1 MNDKDKTNYKD
12 LYIKEL
18 EVKIQF
24 LQDIANQ
31 YIQDLS
37 LDERI
42 KMEKDYLEKVYKATG
57 ISTEFGKLFYP
68 EIYKS
73 KYNTDHTYDDLFNI

>member
-18 EVKIQF
+18 EVKVQF

-31 YIQDLS
+31 YIQTLT

-57 ISTEFGKLFYP
+57 IATEFGKFFYP

-73 KYNTDHTYDDLFNI
+73 KYTANHNGDLFAI

>member
-31 YIQDLS
+31 YIQALS

-42 KMEKDYLEKVYKATG
+42 KMEKDYLEKVYKATS
-57 ISTEFGKLFYP
+57 IITEFGKLFYP

-73 KYNTDHTYDDLFNI
+73 KYTANHNGDLFAI

>member
-1 MNDKDKTNYKD
+1 MNEKYKTNYKD

-31 YIQDLS
+31 YIQALS

-42 KMEKDYLEKVYKATG
+42 KMEKDYLEKVYKETG
-57 ISTEFGKLFYP
+57 ITTEFGKLFYP

-73 KYNTDHTYDDLFNI
+73 KYNANSIGGDLFTI

>member
-31 YIQDLS
+31 YIQTLP

-57 ISTEFGKLFYP
+57 IASEFGKFFYP

-73 KYNTDHTYDDLFNI
+73 KYNADHTYDDLFTI

>member
-31 YIQDLS
+31 YIQTLS
-37 LDERI
+37 LEERI
-42 KMEKDYLEKVYKATG
+42 KMEKDYLEKVYKETG
-57 ISTEFGKLFYP
+57 ITTEFSKLFYP

-73 KYNTDHTYDDLFNI
+73 KYNADHNDDLFTI

>member
-18 EVKIQF
+18 EVKVQF

-42 KMEKDYLEKVYKATG
+42 KMEKDYLEKVFKATG
-57 ISTEFGKLFYP
+57 IASEFGKFFYP

-73 KYNTDHTYDDLFNI
+73 KYIARAIGDDLFAI

>member
-57 ISTEFGKLFYP
+57 TTTEFGKLFYP

-73 KYNTDHTYDDLFNI
+73 KYNADHTYDDLFTI

>member
-1 MNDKDKTNYKD
+1 MNEKYKTNYKD

-24 LQDIANQ
+24 LQDIANK
-31 YIQDLS
+31 YIQALS

-57 ISTEFGKLFYP
+57 MTTEFGKFFYP

-73 KYNTDHTYDDLFNI
+73 KYNVDHTYDDIFTI

>member
-1 MNDKDKTNYKD
+1 MNDKYKTNYKD

-18 EVKIQF
+18 EVKVQF

-31 YIQDLS
+31 YIQTLP

-57 ISTEFGKLFYP
+57 IASEFGKFFYP

-73 KYNTDHTYDDLFNI
+73 KYIANHIGEDQFAI

>member
-1 MNDKDKTNYKD
+1 MNEKYKTNYKD

-24 LQDIANQ
+24 LQDIVNQ
-31 YIQDLS
+31 YIQALS

-57 ISTEFGKLFYP
+57 ITTEFGKFFYP

-73 KYNTDHTYDDLFNI
+73 KYIANPIGDDLFTI

>member
-31 YIQDLS
+31 YIQALS
-37 LDERI
+37 LDECI
-42 KMEKDYLEKVYKATG
+42 KMEKDYLEKVYRNFMSICG
-57 ISTEFGKLFYP
+57 
-68 EIYKS
+68 
-73 KYNTDHTYDDLFNI
+73 